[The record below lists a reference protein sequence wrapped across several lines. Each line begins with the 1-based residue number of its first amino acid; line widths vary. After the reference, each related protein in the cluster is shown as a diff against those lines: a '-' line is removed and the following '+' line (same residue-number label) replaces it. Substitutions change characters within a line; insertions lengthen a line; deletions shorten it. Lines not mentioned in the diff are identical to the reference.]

1 MNLVVTKN
9 TSIYKDCVVLIKI
22 RLYSKIYYP
31 YHSFLIV
38 TIGIKTYGIYDDF
51 FITKSKFNK
60 IRFKIY
66 DMYSMI
72 IVFLVLC

>member
-38 TIGIKTYGIYDDF
+38 TTGIKTYDIYDDF

-60 IRFKIY
+60 IRSKIY